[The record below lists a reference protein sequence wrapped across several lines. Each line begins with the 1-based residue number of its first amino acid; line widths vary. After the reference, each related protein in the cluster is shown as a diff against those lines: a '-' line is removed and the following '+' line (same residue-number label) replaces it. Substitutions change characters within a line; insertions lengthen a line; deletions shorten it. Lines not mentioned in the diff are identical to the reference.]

1 MILPDSSLGVLGGGQ
16 LGRMFTLA
24 AHSMGYRVV
33 VLDPDPHSPAGQIA
47 EQHIKADYRDRAA
60 LQMLGD
66 ECAAITTEFENIP
79 AESVEFLEQFAPVRP
94 ATDAVRIAQNRIEEK
109 TFIQQQ
115 GLATAPFAA
124 IYEAADIAENI
135 AALQPPLLLKTASM
149 GYDGKGQQQVGN
161 ADEARA
167 AFLQMGGTPCVLEEM
182 LELEREISVVLVRNI
197 DGLTAVYPVGE
208 NRHVNGI
215 LETTIVPCAAT
226 ASITDTAIEMAR
238 KLADAMNYCGVL
250 AVEFFCTRQGEL
262 LINEMAPRPHNS
274 GHYTVDACATSQFE
288 QQVRTMCGLAPSD
301 TRLLSAVVMTNLMG
315 DIWNDG
321 DPAWQHVLNQPGA
334 HLHLYGKREARP
346 GRKMGHI
353 NCLAD
358 DTDKALQVTAKIR
371 AALNIKP

>member
-1 MILPDSSLGVLGGGQ
+1 
-16 LGRMFTLA
+16 
-24 AHSMGYRVV
+24 
-33 VLDPDPHSPAGQIA
+33 
-47 EQHIKADYRDRAA
+47 
-60 LQMLGD
+60 
-66 ECAAITTEFENIP
+66 
-79 AESVEFLEQFAPVRP
+79 
-94 ATDAVRIAQNRIEEK
+94 
-109 TFIQQQ
+109 
-115 GLATAPFAA
+115 
-124 IYEAADIAENI
+124 
-135 AALQPPLLLKTASM
+135 
-149 GYDGKGQQQVGN
+149 
-161 ADEARA
+161 
-167 AFLQMGGTPCVLEEM
+167 
-182 LELEREISVVLVRNI
+182 VVLVRNI

-288 QQVRTMCGLAPSD
+288 QQVRMMCGLAPSD